1 VKQLSEWVHPALI
14 NRPHPP
20 HISLRLDG
28 GLGSL
33 YGGLMKRILTSAL
46 LLAFAVPL
54 SGCGITGDLKTPP
67 PIWGEEVA
75 DKTQD
80 DTTQTAET
88 ETVSDNP
95 LDKPVDENVG
105 YGVNVADQP

>member
-1 VKQLSEWVHPALI
+1 
-14 NRPHPP
+14 
-20 HISLRLDG
+20 
-28 GLGSL
+28 
-33 YGGLMKRILTSAL
+33 MKRILTSAL
-46 LLAFAVPL
+46 LLAFAAPL

-67 PIWGEEVA
+67 PIWGEEAAV
-75 DKTQD
+75 TPEGE
-80 DTTQTAET
+80 TTQTAET